1 MLNNMM
7 EAAAQ
12 MGLMVGT
19 LFVISMLICAAVPL
33 VKRFPKIKE
42 ALVLL
47 ALAYLVFGTLYFGIS
62 GIYNSIKNPPSDDY
76 ERYYDYEDNDMPWR
90 R

>member
-42 ALVLL
+42 ILVLL